1 MNWVLG
7 ARDWRLE
14 IRNWKLGTRA
24 MGLFS
29 QDYCPM
35 TTYLPGPVSK
45 EALIDSLSNFILGF
59 LFNARKEPTRIA
71 SLFKEASDEAVNK
84 NPYEIRFCELISASG
99 DVPFQLETPKKHGQP
114 DYGKAA

>member
-14 IRNWKLGTRA
+14 TGA
-24 MGLFS
+24 SGLF
-29 QDYCPM
+29 QPARLPDYCPM

-99 DVPFQLETPKKHGQP
+99 DVSFQLET
-114 DYGKAA
+114 